1 MKFDK
6 IKKYSRS
13 SKHIDEK
20 LQFLNSKLQQTN
32 MLSEIPTNNTSGI
45 YVVEPEYIRTDIG
58 EPEVPVDLTLNGQSG
73 RDTSGIFDYG
83 ISLMQ
88 DPPGDASYF
97 LGPIVSIYDSDTN
110 STQIG
115 YVRESD
121 RHMVNLGRVAG
132 TLDAWDGS
140 SGFTS
145 YGQLTAEQV
154 SWYKTQYSSNKVA
167 DYPVFYTGLSR
178 TQNNLL
184 QTFDN
189 FGRVVAQILNLP
201 KQSYQI
207 PNSKQFSS
215 PVPPGGL
222 NWRAIGGEPSNFNVF
237 YYDANYPQQQTDYL
251 IQRGQIN
258 NFNSYLN
265 GSNGPGSAINE
276 PANSVQ
282 VNRLTGDDSGYVEVR
297 INGKLSLRWLNIYN
311 ASDPMSDWI
320 VAIDNLT
327 NINSSPMTV
336 QGTRNVTNTRV
347 PPVMGPFDKNVL
359 PGSALPKNSGALDLL
374 RNIIGFGN
382 KVKELFSKNYSKLPI
397 STPFGI
403 FSRDQIIAGLK
414 VASLVMKVPTA
425 FNVMTTYNNF
435 LGNNGKGAGSSL
447 KNPIDLS
454 NQLSTKDMN
463 ALIKATNDPSV
474 KSAIKQAANS
484 DINKSYTDPITK
496 QPTTIGQYYSDQI
509 MQKVNQAIYSN
520 LGLSN
525 TLHNNVQVDM
535 QKTLQTGNVVLTK
548 AYVFRSGGSIS
559 DFEKSLPG
567 QLLSSAG
574 VPLDL
579 FGQSKNPLVYYGAP
593 IAAAVGLTNMW
604 VNYGGP
610 YKSPPM
616 YYQITVPNTPIK
628 EECEYSDNRKRILK
642 EVKKPYVL
650 PEQKKVKITR
660 RPRVIGSSMM
670 KDPKIEQPFKQREE
684 NIWGRKEYQQNVRL
698 SQGRMNEVLDRVG
711 TGDHAWE
718 FISDRNRQKGK
729 EIAYNNF
736 NVNTDKVKGKVVH
749 KEEIRGDKILIVED
763 PETHKKSNILQ
774 SELNELLEKQFGHIV
789 EEPKEDD
796 YTNSLY
802 RKSLKK
808 LGYNFEYDDKPSS
821 KGYPNNPPPEMV
833 NGWHPEY
840 GKRDAMYNRM
850 DPKSAEVMQRVKKL
864 EKVKAVVKKTKETP

>member
-6 IKKYSRS
+6 IKKYSKS

-32 MLSEIPTNNTSGI
+32 MLSEIPANNTSGI

-58 EPEVPVDLTLNGQSG
+58 EPEVPVDLAINGPNG

-132 TLDAWDGS
+132 TLDTWDGS

-154 SWYKTQYSSNKVA
+154 SWYRTQYSSNKVA

-215 PVPPGGL
+215 PIPPGGL
-222 NWRAIGGEPSNFNVF
+222 SWYALPGPPSNFNVF
-237 YYDANYPQQQTDYL
+237 YYDTNTPQQLTNYL
-251 IQRGQIN
+251 IQRGQQN
-258 NFNSYLN
+258 NLGSYLS
-265 GSNGPGSAINE
+265 GGNGPGSAINE

-320 VAIDNLT
+320 VGITNLL
-327 NINSSPMTV
+327 NLNAQPMTV
-336 QGTRNVTNTRV
+336 QGTRKVTDTRV
-347 PPVMGPFDKNVL
+347 PPVMGPFDKNLV
-359 PGSALPKNSGALDLL
+359 PGSALPKNQQKGGLINSLLNAIGQVTKTAGNVMKGLEDKINAYLKSAGSPAATYLSYVAAQLDLIDPTPDKPFRVPFTQQDAQQYSNSINDAL
-374 RNIIGFGN
+374 NKLNIDDPSKMTQSDYNKLNKLITTSTSKSEVSGSSMGQSAYQTFYNLSEKGSKITKNPDGSITVTDTYQFDGPTDVAGGN
-382 KVKELFSKNYSKLPI
+382 VPGVKELLVLAGQHRMNTLTPAQRKNDIQWSSQETGDPRYYVN
-397 STPFGI
+397 
-403 FSRDQIIAGLK
+403 D
-414 VASLVMKVPTA
+414 V
-425 FNVMTTYNNF
+425 
-435 LGNNGKGAGSSL
+435 SL
-447 KNPIDLS
+447 KPIYITATLPPPS
-454 NQLSTKDMN
+454 STKST
-463 ALIKATNDPSV
+463 L
-474 KSAIKQAANS
+474 KQS
-484 DINKSYTDPITK
+484 T
-496 QPTTIGQYYSDQI
+496 
-509 MQKVNQAIYSN
+509 
-520 LGLSN
+520 
-525 TLHNNVQVDM
+525 
-535 QKTLQTGNVVLTK
+535 
-548 AYVFRSGGSIS
+548 
-559 DFEKSLPG
+559 
-567 QLLSSAG
+567 
-574 VPLDL
+574 
-579 FGQSKNPLVYYGAP
+579 
-593 IAAAVGLTNMW
+593 
-604 VNYGGP
+604 
-610 YKSPPM
+610 
-616 YYQITVPNTPIK
+616 
-628 EECEYSDNRKRILK
+628 EYSRRLQILK

-711 TGDHAWE
+711 TGDHFWE
-718 FISDRNRQKGK
+718 WMTERNHQKGK
-729 EIAYNNF
+729 DIAYNNF

-774 SELNELLEKQFGHIV
+774 SELNELLEKKFGHIT

-796 YTNSLY
+796 YTDSLY

-850 DPKSAEVMQRVKKL
+850 DPHSAQVMQRVKKL
-864 EKVKAVVKKTKETP
+864 EKVKAVVKKSKETP

>member
-20 LQFLNSKLQQTN
+20 LQFLNSELQKTN
-32 MLSEIPTNNTSGI
+32 MLSEIPANNTSGI

-58 EPEVPVDLTLNGQSG
+58 EPEVSVDLTLNGSSG

-132 TLDAWDGS
+132 TLDTWDGS

-154 SWYKTQYSSNKVA
+154 SWYRTQYSSNKVA

-215 PVPPGGL
+215 PIPPGGL

-347 PPVMGPFDKNVL
+347 PPVMGPFDKNLL
-359 PGSALPKNSGALDLL
+359 PNIINSAKNFFGALGKSLGEL
-374 RNIIGFGN
+374 PNHLKTAIQNIAKMYAPAQSLTYMGYLAAQSG
-382 KVKELFSKNYSKLPI
+382 KVDY
-397 STPFGI
+397 
-403 FSRDQIIAGLK
+403 
-414 VASLVMKVPTA
+414 
-425 FNVMTTYNNF
+425 
-435 LGNNGKGAGSSL
+435 
-447 KNPIDLS
+447 
-454 NQLSTKDMN
+454 TKDSPLPVPLSPPAAQSYSDAISEYLN
-463 ALIKATNDPSV
+463 NKNINDPS
-474 KSAIKQAANS
+474 KM
-484 DINKSYTDPITK
+484 T
-496 QPTTIGQYYSDQI
+496 
-509 MQKVNQAIYSN
+509 QKEFVDYNNWMNETSTETGKKNAEENPEAYLTFYN
-520 LGLSN
+520 LSE
-525 TLHNNVQVDM
+525 
-535 QKTLQTGNVVLTK
+535 
-548 AYVFRSGGSIS
+548 GGSKI
-559 DFEKSLPG
+559 
-567 QLLSSAG
+567 
-574 VPLDL
+574 V
-579 FGQSKNPLVYYGAP
+579 KNPDGGYTITDTYQFDSPEDTADAP
-593 IAAAVGLTNMW
+593 GPLARAATQLNNWVGKKRKNESTPEERRNDIEW
-604 VNYGGP
+604 SSKPGGP
-610 YKSPPM
+610 KDVSLKPIY
-616 YYQITVPNTPIK
+616 ITVTLPPPSSTKTNLNQST
-628 EECEYSDNRKRILK
+628 EYSRRLQILK

-670 KDPKIEQPFKQREE
+670 KDPKIEQPFKHREE

-711 TGDHAWE
+711 TGDHFWE
-718 FISDRNRQKGK
+718 WMTERNHQKGK
-729 EIAYNNF
+729 DIAYNNF

-763 PETHKKSNILQ
+763 PETLKKSNILQ
-774 SELNELLEKQFGHIV
+774 SELNELLEKQFGHIT

-796 YTNSLY
+796 YTDSLY

-808 LGYNFEYDDKPSS
+808 LGYNFEYDAKPSS
-821 KGYPNNPPPEMV
+821 RGYPNNPPPEMV

-840 GKRDAMYNRM
+840 GQRDAMYNKM
-850 DPKSAEVMQRVKKL
+850 DPQSAGVMQRVKKL
-864 EKVKAVVKKTKETP
+864 EKVRKVVKKNPEGA